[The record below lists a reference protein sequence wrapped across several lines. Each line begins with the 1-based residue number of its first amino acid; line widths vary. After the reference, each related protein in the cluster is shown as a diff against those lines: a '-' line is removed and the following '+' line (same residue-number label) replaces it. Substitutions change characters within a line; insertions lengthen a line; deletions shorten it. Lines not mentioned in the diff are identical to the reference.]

1 MKVNRI
7 TKASQILQ
15 DTCNHQAMKMTKAC
29 TGPHALT
36 AVTIKYQ
43 RTSMCTKY
51 SEKKFNEMSLCL
63 MDS

>member
-7 TKASQILQ
+7 TIASQILQ

-29 TGPHALT
+29 TGPHALK
-36 AVTIKYQ
+36 AVTIIYQ
-43 RTSMCTKY
+43 RTGMITKY
-51 SEKKFNEMSLCL
+51 SEKKIYEMSLCL